1 VHGLRGWNILDHH
14 ERDACVDVSDVPG
27 WFQFTKRQLGRQ
39 QLHVQR
45 GDVCGAVRHNFITV
59 RNKRNYGE
67 L

>member
-1 VHGLRGWNILDHH
+1 VYRLLDWNILNNDRRDDRNNMRFLPCRH
-14 ERDACVDVSDVPG
+14 ERT
-27 WFQFTKRQLGRQ
+27 QRKLGRQ

-59 RNKRNYGE
+59 RDKRNYGE